1 VVSEDWHDIRVVL
14 PFNSQPYEFYIVDID
29 VEAYRRLID
38 IGSALSAESDT
49 AVLMERILREAKTMA
64 GADAGSL
71 YLRTDNDTLVYAI
84 FLNDSLGI
92 YQGGKSGVEVV
103 FPELPLYLKDGAPNM
118 KNVATQ
124 AIHEA
129 ATINID
135 DVYSAPDKLNA
146 EPKRF
151 DDQTG
156 YRSRSLL
163 TVPLT
168 SLSERPIGVLQL
180 LNPKAANGEPAVF
193 SAEIQPFIESLASLA
208 TMALQNRKLL
218 DQQEVMKK
226 QLEKQVD
233 ERTEELRAAL
243 DKLSEAHL
251 VLKDLNTIDAVT
263 RIKNRQYFDD
273 IAVQEWR
280 RAVRQKYPMTLML
293 LDIDHFKGVNDTY
306 GHLAGD
312 ACLQSVAQCIDELFN
327 RPSDVVARYGGEEF
341 IVIMPYIRHDNAM
354 AYAERVREAISA
366 QRLQVDGHSI
376 NVTISI
382 GVASGMP
389 DQYIEMRQLI
399 ARADTALYE
408 AKSQGRNRVCGI
420 DLSPQIEVKV

>member
-1 VVSEDWHDIRVVL
+1 M
-14 PFNSQPYEFYIVDID
+14 DID
-29 VEAYRRLID
+29 IQAYRRLID
-38 IGSALSAESDT
+38 IGSALSAENDT
-49 AVLMERILREAKTMA
+49 TVLMERILREAKTMA
-64 GADAGSL
+64 GADAGRL
-71 YLRTDNDTLVYAI
+71 YLRTESDTLAFVI
-84 FLNDSLGI
+84 VLNDSLGI
-92 YQGGKSGVEVV
+92 YEGGKSGADVS
-103 FPELPLYLKDGAPNM
+103 FPALPLYLKDGTPNLS
-118 KNVATQ
+118 NSATR

-129 ATINID
+129 ATISID
-135 DVYSAPDKLNA
+135 DAYSDPNKLNA
-146 EPKRF
+146 ESKNS
-151 DDQTG
+151 DGLNG
-156 YRSRSLL
+156 YRTRSFL

-168 SLSERPIGVLQL
+168 SFSERPIGVLQL
-180 LNPKAANGEPAVF
+180 LNAKTADGEPTGF
-193 SAEIQPFIESLASLA
+193 SAAIQPFIESLASLA

-218 DQQEVMKK
+218 DQQEAMKK
-226 QLEKQVD
+226 QLEEQVD
-233 ERTEELRAAL
+233 ERTEELLTAL
-243 DKLSEAHL
+243 SKLSEAHL
-251 VLKDLNTIDAVT
+251 ILKDLNTIDAVT

-293 LDIDHFKGVNDTY
+293 LDIDNFKRVNDTY

-341 IVIMPYIRHDNAM
+341 IVIMPYIQHDNAM
-354 AYAERVREAISA
+354 AYAERVRAAISA

-389 DQYIEMRQLI
+389 DEAVDMRQLI

-408 AKSQGRNRVCGI
+408 AKRQGRDRICGI
-420 DLSPQIEVKV
+420 DLSAQVQVKS

>member
-1 VVSEDWHDIRVVL
+1 VAGEDWRDNCVML
-14 PFNSQPYEFYIVDID
+14 PSNSQPYEFYIVDID
-29 VEAYRRLID
+29 VQAYRRLID
-38 IGSALSAESDT
+38 IGSAVSAESDI
-49 AVLMERILREAKTMA
+49 AVLMERILREAKAMA

-84 FLNDSLGI
+84 FLNDNLGI

-118 KNVATQ
+118 NNVATQ

-129 ATINID
+129 ATINVD
-135 DVYSAPDKLNA
+135 DVYSAPARLNA
-146 EPKRF
+146 ELKRF

-168 SLSERPIGVLQL
+168 SLSERPAGVLQL
-180 LNPKAANGEPAVF
+180 LNPKTVDGEPLVF
-193 SAEIQPFIESLASLA
+193 SAEIQPFIESLVSLA

-218 DQQEVMKK
+218 EQQDVMKK

-233 ERTEELRAAL
+233 ERTEELRSAL

-251 VLKDLNTIDAVT
+251 ILKDLNTIDAVT

-280 RAVRQKYPMTLML
+280 RAVRQEYPMTLML
-293 LDIDHFKGVNDTY
+293 LDIDHFKEVNDTY

-341 IVIMPYIRHDNAM
+341 IVIMPYTHHDNSM

-366 QRLQVDGHSI
+366 QRLQVDGHCI

-389 DQYIEMRQLI
+389 NQGIEMRQLI
-399 ARADTALYE
+399 ACADTALYE
-408 AKSQGRNRVCGI
+408 AKGLGRNCVCGI
-420 DLSPQIEVKV
+420 DLSPLIEFKV